1 MASKKIKGL
10 NKTALAALLLIVA
23 LGSCTTPMPYQR
35 YEGLCWGTTFHLTYE
50 SNVKLDDSI
59 QNVISMIDQSL
70 SPFNENSTISRINT
84 CKTDSTDILFRR
96 VFYESVRINEISK
109 GAFDPT
115 IAPAINLWGFGP
127 KGTITCA
134 PTDEQI
140 DSVMTTVGISE
151 CYIDSSNHIIK
162 KTPLTEFNF
171 SAIAKGF
178 GCDMMAQMLERNGVK
193 SYIIEIGGEITVK
206 GKSPRGTSW
215 RVMIDAP
222 IPGNDTVIHEG
233 MAVIDVDSC
242 AVATSGNY
250 RNYNSV
256 DSINVF
262 GHTMNP
268 QTGRPAQSSMLSATI
283 IAPTCMLADAL
294 ATACMAMP
302 LDSAIAM
309 IDSMPEVD
317 ALFVT
322 QMGKDG
328 KWMVHTTSRFPAIH
342 R

>member
-1 MASKKIKGL
+1 MASKKITVLRKA
-10 NKTALAALLLIVA
+10 ALAALMIVVLA
-23 LGSCTTPMPYQR
+23 SCTSPMPYQR

-59 QNVISMIDQSL
+59 QNLIAKIDQSL

-84 CKTDSTDILFRR
+84 GKSDSTDILFRR
-96 VFYESVRINEISK
+96 VFSESIRINKISN
-109 GAFDPT
+109 GSFDPT
-115 IAPAINLWGFGP
+115 IAPVINLWGFGP
-127 KGTITCA
+127 KGTITKA
-134 PTDEQI
+134 PTNEQI
-140 DSVMTTVGISE
+140 DSAMTTVGIAE

-193 SYIIEIGGEITVK
+193 NYIIEIGGEIVVN

-233 MAVIDVDSC
+233 MAVIDIDSC

-250 RNYNSV
+250 RNYTSI

-268 QTGRPAQSSMLSATI
+268 KTGRPAKSSMLSATI

-309 IDSMPEVD
+309 IDSMPKVD

-328 KWMVHTTSRFPAIH
+328 KWMVHTTARFPAVH